1 MAAATQAAAEGV
13 ESYAEQ
19 IASQQAKVRFGA
31 AVQGSQLRCF
41 WMATLARMGNLE
53 GDVPGC
59 IARGKNYSGLKA
71 VTSPGF
77 EQSGICWKME
87 V

>member
-1 MAAATQAAAEGV
+1 
-13 ESYAEQ
+13 
-19 IASQQAKVRFGA
+19 
-31 AVQGSQLRCF
+31 
-41 WMATLARMGNLE
+41 MATLARMGNLEE

-77 EQSGICWKME
+77 AGKWRYEVME
-87 V
+87 PRRRVMYAQFSFSFQNLREH